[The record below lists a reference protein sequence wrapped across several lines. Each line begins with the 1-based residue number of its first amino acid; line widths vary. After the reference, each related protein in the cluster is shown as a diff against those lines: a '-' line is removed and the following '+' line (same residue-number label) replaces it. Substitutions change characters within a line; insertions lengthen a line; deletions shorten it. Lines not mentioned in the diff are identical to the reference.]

1 MLNNFKDER
10 MASLITELASKYFN
24 IESNKDALITII
36 KTEMENRGKIAK
48 VFFTVLPDEKQESVL
63 EFMNRKSR
71 DFRRYLTETRA
82 FGFAPNIK
90 FLLDQGERNRQRID
104 ELLSNSD

>member
-1 MLNNFKDER
+1 MIHNFKDER
-10 MASLITELASKYFN
+10 MSSLITELAGKYFN

-48 VFFTVLPDEKQESVL
+48 VFFTVLPEDKEEIVL

-71 DFRRYLTETRA
+71 DFRRYLTETKA

-104 ELLSNSD
+104 ELLSE